1 MMMPMLRVIPPR
13 PPTILHYFG
22 MTIQLYFGIHRY
34 PQVQPSPLAKLAVL
48 VEEEHVKHLMLQPQ
62 ICINRLQAKKQL
74 MFDETERL
82 RQARKPYFII
92 YYLFHNPTSFLF
104 PVQTAERE
112 LAHLRR
118 AEEAARCRYFN

>member
-1 MMMPMLRVIPPR
+1 MLFR
-13 PPTILHYFG
+13 PDPQLYYTISVL
-22 MTIQLYFGIHRY
+22 TIQLYFGIHRY
-34 PQVQPSPLAKLAVL
+34 PQVQPSPLAKLSVL
-48 VEEEHVKHLMLQPQ
+48 VEEEQVKHLMLQPK

-82 RQARKPYFII
+82 RQARKPY
-92 YYLFHNPTSFLF
+92 FHNPTSFLF